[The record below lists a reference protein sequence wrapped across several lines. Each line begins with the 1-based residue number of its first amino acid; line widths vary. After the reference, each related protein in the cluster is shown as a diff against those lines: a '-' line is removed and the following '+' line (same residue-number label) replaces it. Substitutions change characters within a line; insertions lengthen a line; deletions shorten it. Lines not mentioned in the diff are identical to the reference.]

1 MAPLFG
7 GTTPRC
13 PPIMGGTFPIPPWGP
28 QWGPG
33 VRGGAVVVLWWSGE
47 RPRGLTLGAVKA
59 SPQSQLRLLELADLD
74 AELARL
80 DHRRRSLPEIAELAR
95 LEARASELK
104 DEIVVTETELSDLAR
119 EQGRAERD
127 VEQVR
132 TRIDRDRA
140 RLDAGQV
147 SAARE
152 LATLQSEIESLR
164 RRQGDLE
171 EIVLELMERREGLV
185 SRRDELTTE
194 RDSLGTEMTEVA
206 ARRDAALEEIDEQ
219 AGKASEQ
226 RDGIVAEVPA
236 DLLKLYEQI
245 RDSRGVGAAAL
256 RAGRCEGCHLTLNK
270 VDLNQIRASAPD
282 EVLRCEECRRILVRT
297 PESGL

>member
-1 MAPLFG
+1 
-7 GTTPRC
+7 
-13 PPIMGGTFPIPPWGP
+13 
-28 QWGPG
+28 
-33 VRGGAVVVLWWSGE
+33 
-47 RPRGLTLGAVKA
+47 VKA

-80 DHRRRSLPEIAELAR
+80 DHRRRSLPELAELAR
-95 LEARASELK
+95 LEGRASELK
-104 DEIVVTETELSDLAR
+104 DEVVVAETELGDLSR
-119 EQGRAERD
+119 EQNRAERD

-152 LATLQSEIESLR
+152 LATLQSEVESLR

-171 EIVLELMERREGLV
+171 EIVLELMERWEGLT
-185 SRRDELTTE
+185 SRRDELTAE
-194 RDSLGTEMTEVA
+194 RETVGTEMAEMT
-206 ARRDAALEEIDEQ
+206 ARRDAAFKEIDEQ

-226 RDGIVAEVPA
+226 RIAVAAEVPA

-245 RDSRGVGAAAL
+245 RDARGVGAAML
-256 RAGRCEGCHLTLNK
+256 RAGRCEGCHLTLNR
-270 VDLNQIRASAPD
+270 VDLNQIRTSAPD
-282 EVLRCEECRRILVRT
+282 EVIRCEECRRILVRT

>member
-1 MAPLFG
+1 M
-7 GTTPRC
+7 
-13 PPIMGGTFPIPPWGP
+13 
-28 QWGPG
+28 
-33 VRGGAVVVLWWSGE
+33 
-47 RPRGLTLGAVKA
+47 KA
-59 SPQSQLRLLELADLD
+59 SPQSQVRLLELADLD

-80 DHRRRSLPEIAELAR
+80 DHRRRSLPELAELTR
-95 LEARASELK
+95 LEGRTGELR
-104 DEIVVTETELSDLAR
+104 DEIVVAETELSDVAR
-119 EQGRAERD
+119 EQNRAERD

-171 EIVLELMERREGLV
+171 EIVLELMERREGLT
-185 SRRDELTTE
+185 SRHAELITE
-194 RDSLGTEMTEVA
+194 GESLGTEMAEAA
-206 ARRDAALEEIDEQ
+206 ARRDAAFKEIDEQ
-219 AGKASEQ
+219 TGKASEQ
-226 RDGIVAEVPA
+226 RTGVAAEVPA

-245 RDSRGVGAAAL
+245 RDSRGVGAAML
-256 RAGRCEGCHLTLNK
+256 RRGRCEGCHLTLNM

-282 EVLRCEECRRILVRT
+282 EVVRCEECRRILVRT

>member
-1 MAPLFG
+1 M
-7 GTTPRC
+7 RHS
-13 PPIMGGTFPIPPWGP
+13 PPG
-28 QWGPG
+28 
-33 VRGGAVVVLWWSGE
+33 
-47 RPRGLTLGAVKA
+47 GLTLGAVKA

-80 DHRRRSLPEIAELAR
+80 DHRRHSLPEVAELAR

-104 DEIVVTETELSDLAR
+104 DEIVVAETELGDLAR
-119 EQGRAERD
+119 EENRSERD
-127 VEQVR
+127 VDQVR

-171 EIVLELMERREGLV
+171 EVVLELMERREGLV
-185 SRRDELTTE
+185 SRRDELTAE
-194 RDSLGTEMTEVA
+194 RDSLGTETAEVA
-206 ARRDAALEEIDEQ
+206 ARRDAAFKEIDEQ

-226 RDGIVAEVPA
+226 RAAIAAEVPA

-245 RDSRGVGAAAL
+245 RDARGVGAAAL
-256 RAGRCEGCHLTLNK
+256 RAGRCEGCHLSLNT

>member
-1 MAPLFG
+1 
-7 GTTPRC
+7 
-13 PPIMGGTFPIPPWGP
+13 
-28 QWGPG
+28 
-33 VRGGAVVVLWWSGE
+33 
-47 RPRGLTLGAVKA
+47 VKA

-80 DHRRRSLPEIAELAR
+80 DHRRRTLPEVAELTR
-95 LEARASELK
+95 METRVGELK
-104 DEIVVTETELSDLAR
+104 DEIVVTETELGDLTR
-119 EQGRAERD
+119 EEGRAERD

-171 EIVLELMERREGLV
+171 EIVLELMERREGLI

-194 RDSLGTEMTEVA
+194 RDSLATEMAEVT
-206 ARRDAALEEIDEQ
+206 ARRDAAFKEIDEQ
-219 AGKASEQ
+219 AAKAAEQ
-226 RDGIVAEVPA
+226 RAGIAAEVPA

-245 RDSRGVGAAAL
+245 RDARGVGAAML
-256 RAGRCEGCHLTLNK
+256 RAGRCEGCHLTLNT

-282 EVLRCEECRRILVRT
+282 EVVRCEECRRILVRT

>member
-1 MAPLFG
+1 M
-7 GTTPRC
+7 
-13 PPIMGGTFPIPPWGP
+13 
-28 QWGPG
+28 
-33 VRGGAVVVLWWSGE
+33 
-47 RPRGLTLGAVKA
+47 GAVKA
-59 SPQSQLRLLELADLD
+59 SPQSQLRLLEMADLD
-74 AELARL
+74 AELGRL
-80 DHRRRSLPEIAELAR
+80 DHRRRSLPEVAELAR

-104 DEIVVTETELSDLAR
+104 DEIVVTETELGDLSR
-119 EQGRAERD
+119 EENRAERD

-132 TRIDRDRA
+132 SRIDRDRA

-185 SRRDELTTE
+185 SRRDELSAE
-194 RDSLGTEMTEVA
+194 RDSLGTETAEVA
-206 ARRDAALEEIDEQ
+206 ARRDAAFKEIDEQ
-219 AGKASEQ
+219 AGKAAEQ
-226 RDGIVAEVPA
+226 RGTVVADVPA

-245 RDSRGVGAAAL
+245 RDTRGVGAAAL
-256 RAGRCEGCHLTLNK
+256 RAGRCEGCHLNLNT
-270 VDLNQIRASAPD
+270 VDLNQIRGSAPD

>member
-1 MAPLFG
+1 
-7 GTTPRC
+7 
-13 PPIMGGTFPIPPWGP
+13 
-28 QWGPG
+28 
-33 VRGGAVVVLWWSGE
+33 
-47 RPRGLTLGAVKA
+47 VKA
-59 SPQSQLRLLELADLD
+59 SPQSQLRLLDLADLD

-80 DHRRRSLPEIAELAR
+80 DHRRSSLPEVAELAR
-95 LEARASELK
+95 LEARAAQLK
-104 DEIVVTETELSDLAR
+104 DESVVTETELGDLTR

-127 VEQVR
+127 VDQVR
-132 TRIDRDRA
+132 ARIDRDRA

-147 SAARE
+147 AAARE

-164 RRQGDLE
+164 KRQGDLE

-185 SRRDELTTE
+185 SRRDELAAE
-194 RDSLGTEMTEVA
+194 RESLGTEMAALT
-206 ARRDAALEEIDEQ
+206 ARRDAAFKEIDEQ
-219 AGKASEQ
+219 AGRASERRAQ
-226 RDGIVAEVPA
+226 LAAEVPG

-256 RAGRCEGCHLTLNK
+256 RAGRCEGCHLSLNTG
-270 VDLNQIRASAPD
+270 DLNQIRASAPD